1 MGSVSKMTLK
11 NRINRLIKDNKSV
24 ISRYGVA
31 RLGLFGSTVRGE
43 EKENSDID
51 LLVEFLPGRKNFD
64 NFIEL
69 CFFLEDNLGRN
80 VDLLTPEGISPLIKK
95 KIEKEVE
102 YVQITP

>member
-1 MGSVSKMTLK
+1 MTLK
-11 NRINRLIKDNKSV
+11 KRINSLINENKNV

-31 RLGLFGSTVRGE
+31 RLGLFGSTVREE
-43 EKENSDID
+43 EKEDSDVD
-51 LLVEFLPGRKNFD
+51 LIVEFLPGKKNFD

-102 YVQITP
+102 YVQVTS